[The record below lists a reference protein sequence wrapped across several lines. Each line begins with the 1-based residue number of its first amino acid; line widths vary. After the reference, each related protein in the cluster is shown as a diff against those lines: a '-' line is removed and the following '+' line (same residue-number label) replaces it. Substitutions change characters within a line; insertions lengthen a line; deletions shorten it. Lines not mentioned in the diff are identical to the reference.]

1 MNAFLFRLAAAAADP
16 CAMNPTGCN
25 SGDVLGNIA
34 KKVAEGLFVV
44 LGVVCVFVAIYAGFL
59 MMTSAGDASKVAKGK
74 KALLGAVIGLIISV
88 SAYAIINFVMSS
100 L

>member
-1 MNAFLFRLAAAAADP
+1 
-16 CAMNPTGCN
+16 MNPTGCN